1 MVALLSVFRDSVLL
15 LAFQQILKLL
25 APPLVRGFFALWNFP
40 SVLQHRPAV
49 VAAPA
54 LIRVAAI
61 LVLSSVP
68 SRGGSP
74 VCRSPPIHAA
84 SSIHAGAP
92 VDAAPA
98 VLATAPLRDVLGV
111 GKTPSLEADA
121 PSAMVAQ
128 VVG

>member
-1 MVALLSVFRDSVLL
+1 MVALLSVFRDSILL
-15 LAFQQILKLL
+15 SAFQQFLELL

-49 VAAPA
+49 IAAPA

-68 SRGGSP
+68 SWGGSP
-74 VCRSPPIHAA
+74 VCRSPSIHAA
-84 SSIHAGAP
+84 SSIHAGAT
-92 VDAAPA
+92 VYAAPA
-98 VLATAPLRDVLGV
+98 VLATAPLRDVLCV
-111 GKTPSLEADA
+111 GEAPALQADA